1 MANKMIYAKDLK
13 SNSIIFINN
22 TAVMIKI
29 VEVGPKSVY
38 AIRLLM
44 ANRCRFLLI
53 KLSRYLHEKIHH

>member
-22 TAVMIKI
+22 TAVMIKF

-38 AIRLLM
+38 AISFDGK
-44 ANRCRFLLI
+44 A
-53 KLSRYLHEKIHH
+53 LSFCKNDVIEIDK

>member
-22 TAVMIKI
+22 TAVMIKF

-44 ANRCRFLLI
+44 ARRSLFAKMML
-53 KLSRYLHEKIHH
+53 

>member
-22 TAVMIKI
+22 TAVMIKF

-38 AIRLLM
+38 AKALDG
-44 ANRCRFLLI
+44 
-53 KLSRYLHEKIHH
+53 KSLSFPVNKVIEVSS